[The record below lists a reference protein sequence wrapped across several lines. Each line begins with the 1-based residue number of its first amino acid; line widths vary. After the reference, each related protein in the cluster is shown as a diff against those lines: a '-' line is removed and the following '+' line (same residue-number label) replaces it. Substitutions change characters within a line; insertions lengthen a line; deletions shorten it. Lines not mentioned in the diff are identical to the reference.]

1 MSPQMSRLIQHALLY
16 CGVLHASV
24 GCVQMHPTRSG
35 FISDYSRLRRVESHC
50 RSLGR
55 GDARLI
61 RSARPSSFANVDSF
75 YIEPVVWLADDLGQP
90 ASSADNAEQVV
101 RSLETALSEQLCAIR
116 PIVKTLGPRTA
127 IVRSSVT
134 GVQESKTIVNVITLA
149 LSGPLFNGGA
159 AVEIEIVDQDGTQL
173 AAESVAVQG
182 REWEVFGFFHKPR
195 HAVNAVRRA
204 AVYVADDLELA
215 R

>member
-1 MSPQMSRLIQHALLY
+1 M
-16 CGVLHASV
+16 
-24 GCVQMHPTRSG
+24 
-35 FISDYSRLRRVESHC
+35 
-50 RSLGR
+50 
-55 GDARLI
+55 
-61 RSARPSSFANVDSF
+61 
-75 YIEPVVWLADDLGQP
+75 
-90 ASSADNAEQVV
+90 
-101 RSLETALSEQLCAIR
+101 ETALAEQLCAIR

>member
-1 MSPQMSRLIQHALLY
+1 VSSHMSPLCWNAL
-16 CGVLHASV
+16 VLSGLLSAFV

-35 FISDYSRLRRVESHC
+35 FMSDYSRLRRVESHC

-61 RSARPSSFANVDSF
+61 RSPRPSRFASVDSF
-75 YIEPVVWLADDLGQP
+75 YVEPVVWLADDLGQP
-90 ASSADNAEQVV
+90 ASSAANAEQIR
-101 RSLETALSEQLCAIR
+101 RSLKAALVEELSAIR
-116 PIVKTLGPRTA
+116 PVVGTIGPHTA

-134 GVQESKTIVNVITLA
+134 GVQESKAIINFITLA

-159 AVEIEIVDQDGTQL
+159 VVEVEIVDQDGTQL

-204 AVYVADDLELA
+204 AAYIAQDLELA
-215 R
+215 K

>member
-1 MSPQMSRLIQHALLY
+1 MPPYTSRLIQHALPY
-16 CGVLHASV
+16 CGVLLASV

-35 FISDYSRLRRVESHC
+35 FISDYSRLRRVETHC

-61 RSARPSSFANVDSF
+61 RSARPSSFASVDSF
-75 YIEPVVWLADDLGQP
+75 YVEPVVWLADDLGQP
-90 ASSADNAEQVV
+90 ASSDANAQQI
-101 RSLETALSEQLCAIR
+101 RQSLEAALVEELAAIR
-116 PIVKTLGPRTA
+116 PVVSTIGPRTA

-134 GVQESKTIVNVITLA
+134 GVQEAKALVNVLTLA

-159 AVEIEIVDQDGTQL
+159 VVEIEIVDQDGAQL
-173 AAESVAVQG
+173 AAESIAVQG

-204 AVYVADDLELA
+204 AVYVADDLEA
-215 R
+215 VK

>member
-1 MSPQMSRLIQHALLY
+1 MSRLIQHALLY
-16 CGVLHASV
+16 CGVLHASA

-61 RSARPSSFANVDSF
+61 RSARPSSFAN
-75 YIEPVVWLADDLGQP
+75 VVWLADDLGQP